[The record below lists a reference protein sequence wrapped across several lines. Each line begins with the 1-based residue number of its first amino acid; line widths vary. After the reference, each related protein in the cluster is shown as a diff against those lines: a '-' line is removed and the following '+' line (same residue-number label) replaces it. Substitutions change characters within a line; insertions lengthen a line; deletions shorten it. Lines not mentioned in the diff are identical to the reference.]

1 MAVQPKLFESGVRPI
16 IDAHLADR
24 AKEVRD
30 YGDYWSA
37 SSAGYC
43 MRRQIMER
51 LKIPP
56 VKIDAR
62 KQRIFSA
69 GDIFHEWIQGLT
81 KEAGVSIAQE
91 RELIDN
97 DIMVKGHFDDLIQ
110 LSDRVVLYDYKSTS
124 SRSFGYKEI
133 SQYHRMQVGTYLY
146 MLRKLPLGVA
156 INEARVLKISKD
168 DLRLAENEVLW
179 SPALEKEIVAYWNT
193 LNGYWKKVTLPKC
206 TCHVLEGGFLA
217 REAFNPYFY
226 NGKPCSIDYFNKI
239 MSERANA

>member
-1 MAVQPKLFESGVRPI
+1 MTVGPKLFESGVRPV
-16 IDAHLADR
+16 IDAHLTER
-24 AKEVRD
+24 AAQVRD

-43 MRRQIMER
+43 MRRLIMQR
-51 LKIPP
+51 LKIPE

-62 KQRIFSA
+62 KQRIFTV

-91 RELIDN
+91 KELIDN

-133 SQYHRMQVGTYLY
+133 SHYHRMQVGTYLY

-156 INEARVLKISKD
+156 ISEARVLKISKD

-179 SPALEKEIVAYWNT
+179 SPELEKEVVEYWRT
-193 LNGYWKKVTLPKC
+193 LNGYWKRVALPKC
-206 TCHVLEGGFLA
+206 TCHVYEGGFLA

-226 NGKPCSIDYFNKI
+226 NGQPCSIDWFNLQMKKI
-239 MSERANA
+239 IKE